1 MTHTQTTYTNRIALR
16 AGKKGARPA
25 EVGALASVFE
35 KSATELKQS
44 KLLKCK
50 QTLQIATFNVRTL
63 NRIGQLPE
71 LIASAKEHK
80 IDIICIQE
88 HRYTHTEDIK
98 YHETGNGWSLVTVSA
113 WKNSVNATVGGVGL
127 LIGPRALKTLN
138 SIEKIQ
144 PRMMAATFNGNPRA
158 TIISCYSPTNVSEE
172 TELVTFY
179 DELSSLVRSIPKHN
193 MLVIG
198 GDMNAQIGKNGNNK
212 YSLHN
217 TSNRNGQ
224 HLTDFMIENRL
235 ACLTTNYQKRKGKLW
250 TYTYANNTKAQ
261 IDYVLI
267 NEKWKN
273 SAMNC
278 EAYSSFEGVSTDHRI
293 VTAKIRLSLRKNAKR
308 TATTKHYDWALLNNR
323 DIRDKYVLELRN
335 RFETLQEKTEKS
347 TPNDEY
353 ENFVNAH
360 LEAAAKCIPTKL
372 KTKYRVPWETLAVR
386 DKRALVKTASKN
398 YRKNPTNTNALKLKT
413 AQYQLAGIYI
423 KEQTE
428 YIQNQIDK
436 IRDSVEDRQ
445 SRIAWQTINEV
456 SRRKNTAK
464 AKLKAANQQERIKLW
479 KQHFENLLEN
489 PPKITHEPIT
499 RIISKQ
505 LDIKLGPFTQ
515 EELDSVLRKIKNR
528 KAAGLYEIPPEVWK
542 TRQFDDIL
550 LRHCNAVYNQNPID
564 IWMKGCILPF
574 PKKGD
579 LGLAKNYRGI
589 TLTSIAAKIYNA
601 LLRNRI
607 EPKIDNILRKNQN
620 GFRRNRST
628 TSQILTIRRIL
639 EGVRAKNLQA
649 TLIFVDFTKA
659 FDSIHRGKME
669 QILLAYGIPKETV
682 AAITILYRNTKVRV
696 RSPDGDTEYFDDLI
710 RVKKSFLFN

>member
-1 MTHTQTTYTNRIALR
+1 MLTHTQATYTNRIAHR

-44 KLLKCK
+44 KLLKWK
-50 QTLQIATFNVRTL
+50 QTLQIATFEVRTW
-63 NRIGQLPE
+63 NRIGQLLE
-71 LIASAKEHK
+71 LIASAEEHK

-113 WKNSVNATVGGVGL
+113 WKNSVNAGVGGVGL

-158 TIISCYSPTNVSEE
+158 TIISCYSPTNDSEE

-224 HLTDFMIENRL
+224 HLTDFIIENRL
-235 ACLTTNYQKRKGKLW
+235 ACLNTNYQKRKDKLW

-267 NEKWKN
+267 SKKWKN

-278 EAYSSFEGVSTDHRI
+278 EAYSSFEGVSTDHLI
-293 VTAKIRLSLRKNAKR
+293 VTAKIRLSLRKNDKR
-308 TATTKHYDWALLNNR
+308 TATTKHYDWALLNNK

-386 DKRALVKTASKN
+386 DKRALVKTAPKN
-398 YRKNPTNTNALKLKT
+398 YRKNPTNTHALKLKT
-413 AQYQLAGIYI
+413 AQYQLAGIYK

-464 AKLKAANQQERIKLW
+464 AKLKAANQQERKKLW
-479 KQHFENLLEN
+479 KQHFANLLGN
-489 PPKITHEPIT
+489 LPKITHEPIT

-515 EELDSVLRKIKNR
+515 EELDSVLRKIKKR
-528 KAAGLYEIPPEVWK
+528 KSAGLDEIPPEVWK

-550 LRHCNAVYNQNPID
+550 LRHCNAVHNENPID
-564 IWMKGCILPF
+564 RWMKGCILPF

-589 TLTSIAAKIYNA
+589 TLTSIAAKIYKA

-607 EPKIDNILRKNQN
+607 EPKIDNILKKNQN

-669 QILLAYGIPKETV
+669 QILLAYVIPKETV
-682 AAITILYRNTKVRV
+682 AAITILYRNTKVKV
-696 RSPDGDTEYFDDLI
+696 RSPDGDT
-710 RVKKSFLFN
+710 